1 MCEIAWSESTEIR
14 GDASLLLSLSRE
26 RSRMGELARE
36 RWTLDL
42 SLSEK
47 EKERYSLE
55 GVGEIGN
62 NDLRI
67 GLSIGED
74 GLSQVV
80 KKEIGYEVCY

>member
-26 RSRMGELARE
+26 RSRMGELATE

-47 EKERYSLE
+47 EKERYSSE
-55 GVGEIGN
+55 GVGEIGTMIFVLACQSVRM
-62 NDLRI
+62 DYHKL
-67 GLSIGED
+67 
-74 GLSQVV
+74 
-80 KKEIGYEVCY
+80 